1 MSTRNYGSAVPATTL
16 ASSCTNVATSLSVTS
31 SSGYPTAPFVAI
43 IDKDTASEEVVL
55 VTNVAGTTWTI
66 TRGYDGTTGLSHTS
80 GASVQ
85 HGVSAIEFREAN
97 THVNATSGVHG
108 VVGSLAGTTYVD
120 AADALKAPLASPTFT
135 GSVVVPTPSSA
146 SNPTTKTYVDTALAL
161 KANLASP
168 TFTGTVTVPT
178 ATASTSAVGKGQMDT
193 AITTATAGLVSSA
206 SPTFSGT
213 TTAPTFV
220 FTTATGGSGGI
231 AVLRTSGLGS
241 SVFEIANTG
250 TGAYVD
256 LVGVSAVRAWT
267 PAFQFGATSTASTM
281 VATLNATPASS
292 SATWAGT
299 VNFSNTLQQGGAD
312 IYATAKVAIAKS
324 GVASYAKN
332 TWHTMPLD
340 TTEYDPGNL
349 IASNKVTVAVAGVYQ
364 VAGTVAWA
372 RGFATGG
379 RACAIAVNGT
389 NIVHS
394 IVPMLDDG
402 ATETSVSCSTT
413 VKLAIGDYVTLQGWH
428 SDSAGISTVAASG
441 GSRLSVVRIGA

>member
-1 MSTRNYGSAVPATTL
+1 MTTRNYASAVPATTL
-16 ASSCTNVATSLSVTS
+16 SGSITNVDASCTVAS

-178 ATASTSAVGKGQMDT
+178 GSAGTSAVNKTQMET
-193 AITTATAGLVSSA
+193 AITTATSGFVSSA
-206 SPTFSGT
+206 NPTFSGT

-220 FTTATGGSGGI
+220 FTTATGGGI
-231 AVLRTSGLGS
+231 AVLRVSSLGS
-241 SVFEIANTG
+241 NVFELSTTG
-250 TGAYVD
+250 TGSAID
-256 LVGVSAVRAWT
+256 IVGAGFVRAWT
-267 PAFQFGATSTASTM
+267 PAFQVGTSYTAQTIA
-281 VATLNATPASS
+281 VNCNATPANST
-292 SATWAGT
+292 ATWAGEVDFT
-299 VNFSNTLQQGGAD
+299 GTLKQGGNKV
-312 IYATAKVAIAKS
+312 YATAEVAIAKS
-324 GVASYAKN
+324 SGTSSYAKN
-332 TWHTMPLD
+332 TWYTMTLD
-340 TTEYDPGNL
+340 STEYDSNSLVG
-349 IASNKVTVAVAGVYQ
+349 SNKITIKVAGVYQ
-364 VAGTVAWA
+364 ISGTVSWS
-372 RGFATGG
+372 RGFGTGG

-389 NIVHS
+389 NKAHTL
-394 IVPMLDDG
+394 VPVLDDG
-402 ATETSVSCSTT
+402 ATETAVSCATV
-413 VKLAIGDYVTLQGWH
+413 VKLAVGDYVTLEGWH
-428 SDSAGISTVAASG
+428 GDSAGIYTSTASG
-441 GSRLSVVRIGA
+441 GNRLSVVRIGA